1 MASTRSSLMNDS
13 RVIWGSFIMKRSRP
27 KFEEPENHDRWLVS
41 YADFITLLFAF
52 FVVMYSSSSVNQLK
66 YSQLSS
72 AMTTAFNRPKV
83 DSGEING
90 DKQGDGEPNNSPSRS
105 MNKIPQLIEPIAP
118 PKTKNDPSLIKQD
131 KINQMEKELT
141 KALKP
146 FMLSGKIGVTQT
158 PRGLRIDIK
167 DSFLFNPGSIKIANT
182 EGFDTLEQITPI
194 LLQSG
199 QSIEIEG
206 HTDNAPIKNKSFPS
220 NWELSA
226 IRATT
231 VLNVFAQKGI
241 SEDRLSASGFG
252 ASRPIAPN
260 DTIEGKSL
268 NRRVSIV
275 ILRDR
280 AEQPGSDLLPKS
292 APAQANSLAKPIS
305 N

>member
-1 MASTRSSLMNDS
+1 
-13 RVIWGSFIMKRSRP
+13 MKRSRP

-83 DSGEING
+83 DSGKING
-90 DKQGDGEPNNSPSRS
+90 EKQEDGEPNPPTRS
-105 MNKIPQLIEPIAP
+105 INKIPQIIEPIAP

-146 FMLSGKIGVTQT
+146 FILSGKIGVTQT

-167 DSFLFNPGSIKIANT
+167 DSFLFNPGSVKIANT
-182 EGFDTLEQITPI
+182 EGFDTLEQIAPI

-241 SEDRLSASGFG
+241 GEDRLSASGFG
-252 ASRPIAPN
+252 ASRPIASN
-260 DTIEGKSL
+260 DTTEGKSL

-275 ILRDR
+275 ILRDS
-280 AEQPGSDLLPKS
+280 AEQPGSDLLQKS
-292 APAQANSLAKPIS
+292 TPAQANPLAKPIS

>member
-1 MASTRSSLMNDS
+1 
-13 RVIWGSFIMKRSRP
+13 MKRSRP

-72 AMTTAFNRPKV
+72 AMTTAFNRIKV

-90 DKQGDGEPNNSPSRS
+90 DKQEDGEPNTPTRS
-105 MNKIPQLIEPIAP
+105 INKIPQIIEPIVP

-167 DSFLFNPGSIKIANT
+167 DSFLFNPGSVKIANT
-182 EGFDTLEQITPI
+182 EGFDTLEQIAPI

-241 SEDRLSASGFG
+241 GEDRLSASGFG
-252 ASRPIAPN
+252 ASRPIASN
-260 DTIEGKSL
+260 DTAEGKSL

-275 ILRDR
+275 ILRDS
-280 AEQPGSDLLPKS
+280 AEQPGSDLLKKS
-292 APAQANSLAKPIS
+292 TPTQANPLAKPIS

>member
-1 MASTRSSLMNDS
+1 
-13 RVIWGSFIMKRSRP
+13 MKRSRP

-72 AMTTAFNRPKV
+72 AMTTAFTRLKV

-90 DKQGDGEPNNSPSRS
+90 DKQEDGEPNPPTRS
-105 MNKIPQLIEPIAP
+105 INKIPQIIEPIFP

-146 FMLSGKIGVTQT
+146 FILSGKIGVTQT

-167 DSFLFNPGSIKIANT
+167 DSFLFNPGSVKIANT
-182 EGFDTLEQITPI
+182 EGFDTLEQIAPI

-241 SEDRLSASGFG
+241 GEDRLSASGFG
-252 ASRPIAPN
+252 ASRPIASN
-260 DTIEGKSL
+260 DTTEGKSL

-275 ILRDR
+275 ILRDS
-280 AEQPGSDLLPKS
+280 AEQPGSDLLKKS
-292 APAQANSLAKPIS
+292 TPAQANPLAKPIS

>member
-1 MASTRSSLMNDS
+1 
-13 RVIWGSFIMKRSRP
+13 MKRSRP

-83 DSGEING
+83 DSGKING
-90 DKQGDGEPNNSPSRS
+90 EKQEDGEPNPPTRS
-105 MNKIPQLIEPIAP
+105 INKIPQIIEPIAP

-146 FMLSGKIGVTQT
+146 FILSGKIGVTQT

-167 DSFLFNPGSIKIANT
+167 DSFLFNPGSVKIANT
-182 EGFDTLEQITPI
+182 EGFDTLEQIAPI

-241 SEDRLSASGFG
+241 GEDRLSASGFG
-252 ASRPIAPN
+252 ASRPIASN
-260 DTIEGKSL
+260 DTTEGKSL

-275 ILRDR
+275 ILRDS
-280 AEQPGSDLLPKS
+280 AEQPGSDLLRKS
-292 APAQANSLAKPIS
+292 TPAQANPLAKPIS

>member
-1 MASTRSSLMNDS
+1 
-13 RVIWGSFIMKRSRP
+13 MKRSRP

-90 DKQGDGEPNNSPSRS
+90 EKQEDGEPNPPTRS
-105 MNKIPQLIEPIAP
+105 INKIPQIIEPIAP

-146 FMLSGKIGVTQT
+146 FILSGKIGVTQT

-167 DSFLFNPGSIKIANT
+167 DSFLFNPGSVKIANT
-182 EGFDTLEQITPI
+182 EGFDTLEQIAPI

-241 SEDRLSASGFG
+241 GEDRLSASGFG
-252 ASRPIAPN
+252 ASRPIASN
-260 DTIEGKSL
+260 DTAEGKSL

-275 ILRDR
+275 ILRDS
-280 AEQPGSDLLPKS
+280 AEQPGSDLLKKS
-292 APAQANSLAKPIS
+292 TPAQANPLAKPIS

>member
-1 MASTRSSLMNDS
+1 
-13 RVIWGSFIMKRSRP
+13 MKRSRP

-83 DSGEING
+83 DSGKING
-90 DKQGDGEPNNSPSRS
+90 EKQEDGEPNPPTRS
-105 MNKIPQLIEPIAP
+105 INKIPQIIEPIAP

-146 FMLSGKIGVTQT
+146 FILSGKIGVTQT

-167 DSFLFNPGSIKIANT
+167 DSFLFNPGSVKIANT
-182 EGFDTLEQITPI
+182 EGFDTLEQIAPI

-241 SEDRLSASGFG
+241 GEDRLSASGFG
-252 ASRPIAPN
+252 ASRPIASN
-260 DTIEGKSL
+260 DTAEGKSL

-275 ILRDR
+275 ILRDS
-280 AEQPGSDLLPKS
+280 AEQPGSDLLKKS
-292 APAQANSLAKPIS
+292 TPAQANPLAKPIS

>member
-1 MASTRSSLMNDS
+1 MGSTRSSLMNDS
-13 RVIWGSFIMKRSRP
+13 RVISGSFSMKRSRP

-72 AMTTAFNRPKV
+72 AMTTAFNRLKV

-90 DKQGDGEPNNSPSRS
+90 DKQEDGEPNPPTRS
-105 MNKIPQLIEPIAP
+105 INKIPQIIEPIVP
-118 PKTKNDPSLIKQD
+118 PKTKNDPPLIKQD

-146 FMLSGKIGVTQT
+146 FILSGKIGVTQT

-167 DSFLFNPGSIKIANT
+167 DSFLFNPGSVKIANT
-182 EGFDTLEQITPI
+182 EGFDTLEQIAPI

-241 SEDRLSASGFG
+241 GEDRLSASGFG
-252 ASRPIAPN
+252 ASRPIASN
-260 DTIEGKSL
+260 DTTEGKSL

-275 ILRDR
+275 ILRDS
-280 AEQPGSDLLPKS
+280 AEQPGSDLLQKRT
-292 APAQANSLAKPIS
+292 PAQTNPLAKPIS